1 MNLEARLTK
10 LERES
15 GPGRGYVIQMAD
27 GETNAQAIEAAGIEP
42 SDDDTVILLRRFQTV
57 PAGVQRLVSTFEVTA

>member
-1 MNLEARLTK
+1 MTLLTRIEK

-27 GETNAQAIEAAGIEP
+27 GETNEQAIDAAGIEP
-42 SDDDTVILLRRFQTV
+42 SDDDTVILLRRFPTV